1 MNEIIEAFRK
11 ELLEIMTFK
20 DTTVKIYVKI
30 IYKYFVFAKEYLRVD
45 PLKTTALHLRK
56 LFSYLKKNK
65 TGNSGLK
72 NYRAALSH
80 FFSFL
85 LKRNIISDNPAEN
98 LPRVRKTR
106 SDLNKPV
113 SKKSVIKL
121 LKSFAKNSW
130 LGMRNFII
138 VAMLWSLGLRVNEL
152 VTLKLKDL
160 KLDYDPQR
168 KIGLLLIH
176 GKGRKERILFIVDKL
191 YTLLCHYLLHPK
203 APKDKKQ
210 ALFLSRT
217 KRSLSVR
224 RVEQIITE
232 AVNKAGIYERITPHV
247 LRHTFA
253 TLMYLNNVP
262 QEAIKDMLGH
272 ENITETSLYI
282 HIPDTLKQNILEK
295 LSVKRSAS

>member
-20 DTTVKIYVKI
+20 DNTVKIYINI
-30 IYKYFVFAKEYLRVD
+30 IYKYFVFAKENLKVE
-45 PLKTTALHLRK
+45 PLKTTAFHLRK
-56 LFSYLKKNK
+56 WFTYLKKKK
-65 TGNSGLK
+65 TGSSGLK
-72 NYRAALSH
+72 NCRAALRH

-85 LKRNIISDNPAEN
+85 FRRNIISSNPAEN

-106 SDLNKPV
+106 SNLNKPV

-121 LKSFAKNSW
+121 LKSFDRTTCE
-130 LGMRNFII
+130 RNYII
-138 VAMLWSLGLRVNEL
+138 VSILWSSLGLRVNEL

-160 KLDYDPQR
+160 NLDYDPEH
-168 KIGLLLIH
+168 KTGLLLIH
-176 GKGRKERILFIVDKL
+176 GKGRKERKLFIVDKL
-191 YTLLCHYLLHPK
+191 YTELQHYLNHPK
-203 APKDKKQ
+203 SPKHKNQ
-210 ALFLSRT
+210 PLFLNRSKT
-217 KRSLSVR
+217 SLSVR

-232 AVNKAGIYERITPHV
+232 AVSKADIYERITPHV

-253 TLMYLNNVP
+253 TEMYINDVP
-262 QEAIKDMLGH
+262 LKAIKDMLGH
-272 ENITETSLYI
+272 ENIAETSLYV

>member
-20 DTTVKIYVKI
+20 DNTVKIYVNI
-30 IYKYFVFAKEYLRVD
+30 IYQYFVFAKEYLKVD

-56 LFSYLKKNK
+56 WFSYLKKKK
-65 TGNSGLK
+65 TGSSGLK
-72 NYRAALSH
+72 NCRASLRH

-85 LKRNIISDNPAEN
+85 LKRNIISYNPTEN
-98 LPRVRKTR
+98 LPRVRKTN
-106 SDLNKPV
+106 SDLNRPV

-121 LKSFAKNSW
+121 LKSFDRTTW
-130 LGMRNFII
+130 LGGRNFII
-138 VAMLWSLGLRVNEL
+138 VSILWSLGLRVNEL

-160 KLDYDPQR
+160 KLDYDPKR

-191 YTLLCHYLLHPK
+191 YTLLYHYLKHPK
-203 APKDKKQ
+203 SPKFKNQ
-210 ALFLSRT
+210 PLFLSRSKT
-217 KRSLSVR
+217 SLSVR
-224 RVEQIITE
+224 RVEQIISK
-232 AVNKAGIYERITPHV
+232 AVSKADIYLRITPHV

-253 TLMYLNNVP
+253 TEMYLNNVTL
-262 QEAIKDMLGH
+262 EAIKDMLGH
-272 ENITETSLYI
+272 ENIAETSLYV